1 VNRIDIEPRLVLI
14 HFEVNQCYFSYM
26 HYTIYIICTRL
37 AFVSG
42 SRKQWNWRNEWRKS
56 ESSRKLGII

>member
-1 VNRIDIEPRLVLI
+1 
-14 HFEVNQCYFSYM
+14 M